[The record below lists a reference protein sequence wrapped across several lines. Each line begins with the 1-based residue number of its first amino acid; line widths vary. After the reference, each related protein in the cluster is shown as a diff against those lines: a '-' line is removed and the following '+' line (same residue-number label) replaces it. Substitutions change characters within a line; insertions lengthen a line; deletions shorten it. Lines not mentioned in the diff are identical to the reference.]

1 MIKNRNFLI
10 YGAEQIVQ
18 VVSKREKYL
27 RGGSESLKNL
37 AILNKKQDTDLV
49 LVSVDGLI
57 KYVGYAN
64 DTEYEADFKNLN
76 YDNKINATGC
86 CILPGLIDSHT
97 HPVWAGE
104 RINEFKM
111 KLEGATYMM
120 IHQAGGGIHF
130 SVEKT
135 KNASEQELYES
146 LIDRLDKFRKAGST
160 FVECKSGYGL
170 EWETE
175 FKLLKVL
182 TRAKREYKLLG
193 LSITY
198 LGPHAVPKGKTS
210 DEATEDIVNNQLI
223 ELSKQIQNGSIEVD
237 NIDVFCEQGVFSVEQ
252 TEKIFRKSREL
263 CNLNINFHSDELYP
277 LNSVEMGIKLN
288 AKGVSHLEEI
298 SDSEIDQLSKSETV
312 GILLPTTAMIMQ
324 LKRPPARKMLES
336 GCIIALG
343 SDFNP
348 NAYCY
353 SMPLVMS
360 FACIDLR
367 LSMNEALA
375 AATINSAFALGVQDE
390 RGSIETNKC
399 TDLLL
404 IKSNRWENI
413 IYQMGSHSDLI
424 KYVINDGR
432 IVYEQT

>member
-1 MIKNRNFLI
+1 MSKNKCLI

-18 VVSKREKYL
+18 VCSNKERFL
-27 RGGSESLKNL
+27 RSEAAKNL
-37 AILNKKQDTDLV
+37 SILNRKPDTDLCIV
-49 LVSVDGLI
+49 TFGESV
-57 KYVGYAN
+57 KFVGYQT
-64 DTEYEADFKNLN
+64 DKTYQDEFKNLD
-76 YDNKINATGC
+76 YDHKINAANC

-97 HPVWAGE
+97 HPIWAGD

-120 IHQAGGGIHF
+120 IHEAGGGIHF
-130 SVEKT
+130 SVEHTRKAT
-135 KNASEQELYES
+135 EQQLYDS
-146 LIDRLDKFRKAGST
+146 LINRLESFKKTGTT

-170 EWETE
+170 DWDTE
-175 FKLLKVL
+175 FKLLRVL
-182 TRAKREYKLLG
+182 TKAKREFKSIG

-210 DEATEDIVNNQLI
+210 DEATEDIVDHQLV
-223 ELSKQIQNGSIEVD
+223 ELSKEIQSGTIEVD
-237 NIDVFCEQGVFSVEQ
+237 NIDVFCEKGVFSVEQ
-252 TEKIFRKSREL
+252 TEKIFVKSRQL
-263 CNLNINFHSDELYP
+263 TNLNINFHSDELFA
-277 LNSVEMGIKLN
+277 LNSVELGVRLN

-298 SDSEIDQLSKSETV
+298 SNSEIDLLSKSETV

-324 LKRPPARKMLES
+324 LKRPPARKMLQS

-348 NAYCY
+348 NAYC
-353 SMPLVMS
+353 SAMPLVMN

-375 AATINSAFALGVQDE
+375 AATINSAFALGVE
-390 RGSIETNKC
+390 NLKGSIEVDKSA
-399 TDLLL
+399 DFLI

-413 IYQMGSHSDLI
+413 IYQMGSHSSII
-424 KYVINDGR
+424 KLVIVDGKV
-432 IVYEQT
+432 VYEQ